1 MEYGLYMKHCKVEVY
16 LLEFK
21 ICIHPNV
28 NDIKKRE
35 FSRADTVGEQGSK
48 YTLYGTLRI
57 EIVIIVI
64 IICQH
69 NHVQCVCVCVC
80 SYQHS

>member
-21 ICIHPNV
+21 ICIHPNL

-35 FSRADTVGEQGSK
+35 FSRADTVGEQGSE

-64 IICQH
+64 IMYS
-69 NHVQCVCVCVC
+69 VCVRN
-80 SYQHS
+80 SPPPPPPPPS